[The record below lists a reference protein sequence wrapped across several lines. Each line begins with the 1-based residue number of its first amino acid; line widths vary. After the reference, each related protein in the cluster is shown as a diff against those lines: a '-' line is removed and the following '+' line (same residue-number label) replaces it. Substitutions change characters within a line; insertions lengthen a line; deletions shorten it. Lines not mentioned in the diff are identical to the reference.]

1 MMWQQCSKA
10 HWLYDQD
17 RNTQFFHASA
27 TSRRRP
33 NRITRIKDAGGRWR
47 EDIEGIQETLLEY
60 FHGIFTRS
68 QPLQHELDSVLNT
81 LRPKVTAAINASH
94 LQPFIE
100 QEVSD
105 TIFSMSPIKSPGPD
119 EVFSS
124 MRQEAERRGDILG
137 IAITWEASGVS
148 HLFFVDDIIIF
159 GEAREGAMEA
169 IK

>member
-1 MMWQQCSKA
+1 MMCSKA
-10 HWLYDQD
+10 HWLYDRD

-33 NRITRIKDAGGRWR
+33 NRIMRIKDVGGRWR

-60 FHGIFTRS
+60 FHGIFTSS

-81 LRPKVTAAINASH
+81 LRPKVTAAINASL

-100 QEVSD
+100 QE
-105 TIFSMSPIKSPGPD
+105 
-119 EVFSS
+119 
-124 MRQEAERRGDILG
+124 EAERRGDIRG
-137 IAITWEASGVS
+137 IAITREAPGVS

-159 GEAREGAMEA
+159 GEAREGPMEA